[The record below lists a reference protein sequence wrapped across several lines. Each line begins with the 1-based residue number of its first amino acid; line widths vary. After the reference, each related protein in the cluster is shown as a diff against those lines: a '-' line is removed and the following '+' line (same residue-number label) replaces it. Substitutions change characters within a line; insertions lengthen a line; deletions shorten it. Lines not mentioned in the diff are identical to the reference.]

1 MIAGF
6 RLGFGAICLLLFT
19 TNSAEIKTASV
30 LPGLAKVYHRRVSGW
45 PSGVLERLHR
55 GTTFLRFVF
64 GSFFPQ
70 LRVFNNFSAS
80 FSGSFLATHVACPFV
95 FSNFPGLFLKKGILF
110 CFFLCE
116 NPLRKFASQRSH
128 RLLSTGVSAAHALF
142 AMRRNRA
149 LKLLN
154 TRTAGRKSLR
164 YGRRPPLRVETRLP
178 R

>member
-30 LPGLAKVYHRRVSGW
+30 LPGLAKVYHRRVPGW

-64 GSFFPQ
+64 GSF
-70 LRVFNNFSAS
+70 
-80 FSGSFLATHVACPFV
+80 LATHVACPFV
-95 FSNFPGLFLKKGILF
+95 FSNFAGLFLKKGILF

-128 RLLSTGVSAAHALF
+128 RLLSTGVSAAHALL